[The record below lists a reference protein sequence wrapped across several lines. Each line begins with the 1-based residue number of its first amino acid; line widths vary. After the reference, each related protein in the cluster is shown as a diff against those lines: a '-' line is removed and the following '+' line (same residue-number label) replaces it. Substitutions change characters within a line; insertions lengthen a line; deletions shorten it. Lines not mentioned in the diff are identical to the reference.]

1 MYAVNRLVLG
11 YYIIN
16 MGFYAMILHKNCD
29 IIPAGVMPFTG
40 IYSPDREEMQMKNQ
54 YNKTVTAC
62 FVGYIV
68 QAIVNNFTPLLFL
81 FFQRSYQIPLSQITL
96 LVAFNFGIQLLVDLL
111 SVGFVDRIGYRISMV
126 AAHVLAAAGLVLLTI
141 LPEVTAT
148 PFTGILIS
156 VMIYAIGGGLLEVLV
171 SPVVEACPSDNKEK
185 AMSMLHSFYCWG
197 HAGVVLL
204 STLFFYVVGI
214 ENWKMLALLWAV
226 VPMVNAFV
234 FARVPIA
241 TLMEDGE
248 SGLTLKE
255 LFRLRIFWILLV
267 MMICAGASEQAVSQ
281 WASTFAEQGLGISK
295 TAGDLAG
302 PLAFAVLMGTSRLFY
317 GKYGDRIH
325 LERFMVYSSCLC
337 ILSYLGISLFPV
349 PQLSLLACAVCGLS
363 VGIMWPGTFSKAS
376 AALPKGGTAMFA
388 LLALGGDVGCSG
400 GPTVVGMVS
409 GALGDD
415 LKKGVL
421 AGVVFPAL
429 LLGGIILSRKTK
441 GKAKE

>member
-1 MYAVNRLVLG
+1 
-11 YYIIN
+11 
-16 MGFYAMILHKNCD
+16 
-29 IIPAGVMPFTG
+29 
-40 IYSPDREEMQMKNQ
+40 MKNK
-54 YNKTVTAC
+54 YNTTITAC

-68 QAIVNNFTPLLFL
+68 QAIVNNFVPLLFL
-81 FFQRSYQIPLSQITL
+81 TFQRTYGIPLSQITL
-96 LVAFNFGIQLLVDLL
+96 LVTFNFGIQLLVDLL
-111 SVGFVDRIGYRISMV
+111 SIGFVDKIGYRASMV
-126 AAHVLAAAGLVLLTI
+126 MAHVLAAAGLILLTI
-141 LPEVTAT
+141 LPEMLGS
-148 PFTGILIS
+148 PFAGILIA
-156 VMIYAIGGGLLEVLV
+156 VMVYAIGGGLLEVLV

-197 HAGVVLL
+197 HAGVVLV
-204 STLFFYVVGI
+204 STLFFHVAGI
-214 ENWKMLALLWAV
+214 GNWKILACVWAL
-226 VPMVNAFV
+226 VPICNAAAFV
-234 FARVPIA
+234 KVPIA
-241 TLMEDGE
+241 SLMEEGE
-248 SGLTLKE
+248 TGLRLKE
-255 LFRLRIFWILLV
+255 LFGIKVFWVLLV

-281 WASTFAEQGLGISK
+281 WASTFAEKGLGISK

-302 PLAFAVLMGTSRLFY
+302 PLAFAILMGASRTFY